1 VNVLL
6 VHCHPLEDSFVAVV
20 RDRARRGLEAAG
32 HDVDLLDLY
41 AEGWRCEGE
50 EPPEDDAD
58 DPDDRVTGHA
68 ARLRSA
74 TGVVLVYPTWWGGQ
88 PAMLQDWLDRVWPAA
103 TGASRAGRGPP
114 RIWSR
119 DGEGLRGVRR
129 LVAVTTHGSP
139 KWINAVEG
147 EAGKR
152 AVHRRLRLDC
162 HPLARATW
170 LAMYGVDR
178 SDAAGRQAF
187 LDRVE
192 AKLGQL

>member
-6 VHCHPLEDSFVAVV
+6 VHCHPLEHSFVSAV
-20 RDRARRGLEAAG
+20 RDRARRGLETGG

-41 AEGWRCEGE
+41 AEGWHCEVE
-50 EPPEDDAD
+50 EQPGDGAD
-58 DPDDRVTGHA
+58 DGVTRDA
-68 ARLRSA
+68 ARLRSVG
-74 TGVVLVYPTWWGGQ
+74 GVVLVYPTWWGGQ
-88 PAMLQDWLDRVWPAA
+88 PAMLKDWLDRVWPAA
-103 TGASRAGRGPP
+103 TGAARAGRGRP
-114 RIWSR
+114 RIWPRER
-119 DGEGLRGVRR
+119 DGLRGVRR

-152 AVHRRLRLDC
+152 AVRRRLRLDC
-162 HPLARATW
+162 HPLARSTW
-170 LAMYGVDR
+170 LAMYGVDQ